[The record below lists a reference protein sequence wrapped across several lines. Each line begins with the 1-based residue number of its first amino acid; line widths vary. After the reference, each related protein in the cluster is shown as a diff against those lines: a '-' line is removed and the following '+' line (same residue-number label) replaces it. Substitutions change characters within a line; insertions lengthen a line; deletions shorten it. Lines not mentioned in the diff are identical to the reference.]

1 MDKISIDKNTRKRV
15 NAFAMFVDADSTRYP
30 QYPKDRLEWIDPPI
44 PPADY
49 SDETYYR
56 TEQDDAPYVI
66 YTKKSDEQIAQMQ
79 QAKTNAQSL
88 AYLAETDWMVTRFA
102 ETGVAI
108 PEDIKAARQAARDA
122 IVKPEPVQP

>member
-1 MDKISIDKNTRKRV
+1 MFINAQGKRINPYAPIEIDGV
-15 NAFAMFVDADSTRYP
+15 RYP
-30 QYPKDRLEWIDPPI
+30 RYPMELLTEIPDPV
-44 PPADY
+44 PPEDY

-66 YTKKSDEQIAQMQ
+66 YTKKSDEQIAQIQ
-79 QAKTNAQSL
+79 QAKTNAASL

-102 ETGVAI
+102 ETGTPI

-122 IVKPEPVQP
+122 IVKPADPALP